1 MPFLSSEFNIPLQRT
16 LVALVII
23 LVPII
28 IFGLYIGQQASQQV
42 QQMNGAYFRTVTQ
55 ASAVITSNYIVERV
69 AELVNI
75 ANETSVEQAVMAASR
90 SYERM
95 NDSAIRSKAE
105 QEEAQWNSAVSDPL
119 VKNILGSGLAI
130 SIRRHREL
138 NPKLLK
144 VTVLDQTGATIAAT
158 DKPLHYLQTGN
169 EYWRGLSSQAKKSVY
184 VSEVHYDDQ
193 SRAQYVSITTPVF
206 QEGGGGR
213 FVGAITALVDLSPLF
228 AFLSQMQI
236 GHTGHVFLVTNEGI
250 VVAASGL
257 TPSERVRS
265 EEFVAVRD
273 ALGTLLG
280 REAGYVRATLPNR
293 ESYLIGFADTG
304 LKAAYPNLPWIVIAS
319 QDLREAEGP
328 VRNMATF
335 SMVMTVVALIVLSV
349 LGAYVFLHRKQRLQ
363 DLEEE
368 GGPEKKQ
375 AASA

>member
-16 LVALVII
+16 LAALVII
-23 LVPII
+23 LVPIT

-75 ANETSVEQAVMAASR
+75 ANQPSVEQAVMVASR
-90 SYERM
+90 SYEHM
-95 NDSAIRSKAE
+95 NDSAIRSRAE

-158 DKPLHYLQTGN
+158 EKPLHYLQTGS
-169 EYWRGLSSQAKKSVY
+169 EYWRDLSFQAKKSVY
-184 VSEVHYDDQ
+184 ISEVHYDDE
-193 SRAQYVSITTPVF
+193 SRVQYVSITTPVF
-206 QEGGGGR
+206 QEGGGR

-228 AFLSQMQI
+228 AFLNQMQI
-236 GHTGHVFLVTNEGI
+236 GHTGHVVLVTNEGI

-335 SMVMTVVALIVLSV
+335 SMVMTVVALIALSV
-349 LGAYVFLHRKQRLQ
+349 LGAYVFLHSKQRLQ